1 MADDVSLQ
9 IDIAMNAITTATDKS
24 GNLKKEMRHKIHET
38 VSNLRKLVNTLK
50 NELLVKTDE
59 NKTMSIEVRQ
69 LKEALNKEKP
79 TTPSRQVAT
88 SVNTGGKRY
97 TY

>member
-1 MADDVSLQ
+1 
-9 IDIAMNAITTATDKS
+9 
-24 GNLKKEMRHKIHET
+24 
-38 VSNLRKLVNTLK
+38 
-50 NELLVKTDE
+50 VKTDE
-59 NKTMSIEVRQ
+59 NKAMSIEVRQ

-97 TY
+97 AY